1 MPWGAWPEER
11 AMQAAVGARSARI
24 VGAVLVFLATGLASF
39 SEAKLPAR
47 TGPTIKV
54 LSNQPDL
61 ISGGDAL
68 VDILNAGT
76 GSLRAT
82 LNGADISSAF
92 ALRPNGRV
100 MGLVTGLIDGGNTLT
115 VKSKTGSATITITN
129 YPNGGPIFSGPQIQ
143 PLPCLARPTD
153 ARCHPPVVYDYR
165 YMPSGGGGLPPHDP
179 HNPPSHRR
187 PATTHPGHT

>member
-1 MPWGAWPEER
+1 MPWGAWPKER

-24 VGAVLVFLATGLASF
+24 VGVVLVFLATGLASF

-100 MGLVTGLIDGGNTLT
+100 MGLVTGLIDGANTLT
-115 VKSKTGSATITITN
+115 VKSKTGSATLTITN
-129 YPNGGPIFSGPQIQ
+129 YPNGGPHFSRPHNQ
-143 PLPCLARPTD
+143 PLPCPA
-153 ARCHPPVVYDYR
+153 AAAHPQVKQ
-165 YMPSGGGGLPPHDP
+165 PP
-179 HNPPSHRR
+179 
-187 PATTHPGHT
+187 G

>member
-24 VGAVLVFLATGLASF
+24 VGVVLVFLATGLASF
-39 SEAKLPAR
+39 SEAKPPAS

-54 LSNQPDL
+54 LPNRPDL

-68 VDILNAGT
+68 VEILNAGT

-100 MGLVTGLIDGGNTLT
+100 MGLVTGLIDGANTLI

-129 YPNGGPIFSGPQIQ
+129 YPNGGPIFSRPQI
-143 PLPCLARPTD
+143 PPWPCLGGATHAPCNPPPG
-153 ARCHPPVVYDYR
+153 CHYPVN
-165 YMPSGGGGLPPHDP
+165 PGGWGGGQ
-179 HNPPSHRR
+179 
-187 PATTHPGHT
+187 

>member
-24 VGAVLVFLATGLASF
+24 VGVVLVFLATGLASF

-47 TGPTIKV
+47 TGPTIKG

-68 VDILNAGT
+68 VEILNAGM

-82 LNGADISSAF
+82 LDGRGISSAF
-92 ALRPNGRV
+92 ALRPNRRG
-100 MGLVTGLIDGGNTLT
+100 MGLGSGLIGRGN
-115 VKSKTGSATITITN
+115 A
-129 YPNGGPIFSGPQIQ
+129 
-143 PLPCLARPTD
+143 
-153 ARCHPPVVYDYR
+153 
-165 YMPSGGGGLPPHDP
+165 
-179 HNPPSHRR
+179 
-187 PATTHPGHT
+187 PAGKRK

>member
-24 VGAVLVFLATGLASF
+24 VGVVLVFLATGLASF

-61 ISGGDAL
+61 ISGGHAL
-68 VDILNAGT
+68 AEILNPRA

-82 LNGADISSAF
+82 LNAADSSRPF
-92 ALRPNGRV
+92 ALRPNGRR
-100 MGLVTGLIDGGNTLT
+100 MR
-115 VKSKTGSATITITN
+115 
-129 YPNGGPIFSGPQIQ
+129 
-143 PLPCLARPTD
+143 LA
-153 ARCHPPVVYDYR
+153 A
-165 YMPSGGGGLPPHDP
+165 
-179 HNPPSHRR
+179 
-187 PATTHPGHT
+187 